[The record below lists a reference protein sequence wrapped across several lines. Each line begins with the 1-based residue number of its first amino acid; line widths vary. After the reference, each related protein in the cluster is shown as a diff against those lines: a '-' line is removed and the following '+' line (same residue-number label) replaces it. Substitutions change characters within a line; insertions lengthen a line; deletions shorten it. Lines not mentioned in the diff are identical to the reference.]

1 MLLRLLLTNAGFI
14 AGAVIEGV
22 LAVVALILIILV
34 AKYGLPN
41 FEKREPKP
49 KREKPQPVTYA
60 LTYAAGGGTGESPA
74 VEEYVKGAKITLKS
88 NMFVTPNG
96 KIFAG
101 WNDGTKKYL
110 AGTKFSM
117 PAQSV
122 TLTAQWVVPQEQ
134 KQNEP
139 TTYVLKYVAGE
150 GSGEAP
156 TQERYE
162 KGVKVILKTNMFVT
176 PTGKQFDG
184 WSDGAV
190 KYDAKSTFTMPA
202 QSVTLTA
209 QWASIEEPKKE
220 EPATYILRYA
230 AGEGSGEAPT
240 EERYEQGVKVIL
252 KTNMFVTPTG
262 KQFDGWSDGAVKYDA
277 KSTFTMPAQSVTL
290 TAQWLSTV
298 EEIKEQPV
306 KQQAAEPVAIDVKL
320 DGQQADQQI
329 DGGTT
334 ADGRPI
340 VVNVYNSKEKVV
352 EKEVHT
358 EVETNE
364 GLEFADYTI
373 LELYGLLSDE
383 QKRYFDTLKDA
394 AMAKPQAKL
403 AVGRSFMNI
412 KIGKRSILKLRIRR
426 LITVGEYSLENDILR
441 DFRKA
446 SDNKEGNAKIK
457 VRPTLVAVTDDATLT
472 TALNMIDLVYKQVLE
487 S

>member
-150 GSGEAP
+150 GSGETP

-162 KGVKVILKTNMFVT
+162 K
-176 PTGKQFDG
+176 
-184 WSDGAV
+184 
-190 KYDAKSTFTMPA
+190 
-202 QSVTLTA
+202 
-209 QWASIEEPKKE
+209 
-220 EPATYILRYA
+220 
-230 AGEGSGEAPT
+230 
-240 EERYEQGVKVIL
+240 GVKVIL

>member
-60 LTYAAGGGTGESPA
+60 LTYAAGGGTGEAPA

-134 KQNEP
+134 KQDEP

-209 QWASIEEPKKE
+209 QW
-220 EPATYILRYA
+220 
-230 AGEGSGEAPT
+230 
-240 EERYEQGVKVIL
+240 
-252 KTNMFVTPTG
+252 
-262 KQFDGWSDGAVKYDA
+262 
-277 KSTFTMPAQSVTL
+277 
-290 TAQWLSTV
+290 LSTV
-298 EEIKEQPV
+298 EEVKEQPV
-306 KQQAAEPVAIDVKL
+306 KQQAEPVAIDVKL